1 MFEKFRPPLFLVTS
15 LGWLALSVLLG
26 LSVWI
31 AKELGFPHPPQL
43 RVIHVHMALVGGVTQ
58 MIFGAMLTFIP
69 PLLMT
74 TFTPAHPSRAETR
87 PFPSEEKKRRGFQYF
102 LLNGGAVGMLVGFG
116 VSDLTVVGFAGAA
129 VGLAFLMLFSETL
142 RMVRT
147 SVQRTGLNLWFYGLA
162 ALALF
167 AGIGLAELIA
177 FGALLPDSVNLAR
190 LAHLHLNLMGFVTLT
205 IVGTM
210 HNLFPTVAGSRLY
223 SDRLAMAA
231 FASLPLG
238 ILALVGGFILAA
250 PLFQIVA
257 GFVLLAGVLCY
268 GWNILRTWL
277 AAETRFPLPVLHL
290 LSATGW
296 LAVTIA
302 AGIFLSWNSR
312 TDPPEFPTGTAHL
325 MGYSHMALVGF
336 ILQTI
341 MGAISHLLPVIL
353 TLNRVKSQK
362 KRRPYLDQLTA
373 LVERGKWVQLAALNL
388 GTAGMMGWGLS
399 AGLFGLQAGPTVAT
413 LWLSAALLL
422 TGLGVFAVK
431 LGRLLTLQP
440 VKDKE
445 GD

>member
-1 MFEKFRPPLFLVTS
+1 
-15 LGWLALSVLLG
+15 
-26 LSVWI
+26 
-31 AKELGFPHPPQL
+31 
-43 RVIHVHMALVGGVTQ
+43 
-58 MIFGAMLTFIP
+58 
-69 PLLMT
+69 
-74 TFTPAHPSRAETR
+74 
-87 PFPSEEKKRRGFQYF
+87 
-102 LLNGGAVGMLVGFG
+102 
-116 VSDLTVVGFAGAA
+116 
-129 VGLAFLMLFSETL
+129 
-142 RMVRT
+142 MVRK

-162 ALALF
+162 VLALF

-177 FGALLPDSVNLAR
+177 FGAFLPDSVNLAR

-231 FASLPLG
+231 FVALPLG
-238 ILALVGGFILAA
+238 TMALVGGFILAE

-277 AAETRFPLPVLHL
+277 AAETRLSLPVLHL
-290 LSATGW
+290 LCATAW
-296 LAVTIA
+296 LVLTVA

-362 KRRPYLDQLTA
+362 KRRPYLDRLTG
-373 LVERGKWVQLAALNL
+373 LVERGKWLQLAALNL

-399 AGLFGLQAGPTVAT
+399 AGLFGLRAGPTVAI
-413 LWLSAALLL
+413 LWAAAGLLVL
-422 TGLGVFAVK
+422 GLGLFIVK
-431 LGRLLTLQP
+431 VGRLLALQP
-440 VKDKE
+440 VKE
-445 GD
+445 ET